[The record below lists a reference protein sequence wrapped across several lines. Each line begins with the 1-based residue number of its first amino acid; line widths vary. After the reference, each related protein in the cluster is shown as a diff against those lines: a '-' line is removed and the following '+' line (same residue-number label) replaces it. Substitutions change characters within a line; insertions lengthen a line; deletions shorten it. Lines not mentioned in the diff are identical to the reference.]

1 MAEPF
6 NTYTLGLDLQF
17 VHELCEREGETV
29 NFQKGQLLEREGEPA
44 RWVGFVEQGCF
55 RYRKRDLGGRGEH
68 TNGFAF
74 EGEFVA
80 DYPCCLTAQPATVS
94 IEAAM
99 PCTVRL
105 FPGERLEQLYRSNH
119 EAEWKGRLIMQALFL
134 QTYERQNYFYCADGR
149 LRYELLL
156 RRCPQIVQQLP
167 LKDIAS
173 FLNITPVYLSKVRKE
188 ITFGKEEQP
197 SVG

>member
-6 NTYTLGLDLQF
+6 NTYTVGLDLQF
-17 VHELCEREGETV
+17 VHELCEREGESV
-29 NFQKGQLLEREGEPA
+29 EFQCGQLFECEGEPA

-55 RYRKRDLGGRGEH
+55 RYCKRDLRGRGMH

-80 DYPCCLTAQPATVS
+80 DYPCCLTAQPATVT

-99 PCTVRL
+99 PCTVRI
-105 FPGERLEQLYRSNH
+105 FPGERLEQLYRSSH

-134 QTYERQNYFYCADGR
+134 QTYERQNYFYCADAR
-149 LRYELLL
+149 QRYDLLL

-173 FLNITPVYLSKVRKE
+173 FLNITPVYLSKIRKE
-188 ITFGKEEQP
+188 ITFSETE
-197 SVG
+197 

>member
-6 NTYTLGLDLQF
+6 NTYTVGLDLQF
-17 VHELCEREGETV
+17 VHELCERKGERV
-29 NFQKGQLLEREGEPA
+29 EYQCGQLFECEGEPA
-44 RWVGFVEQGCF
+44 RWVGFIEHGCF
-55 RYRKRDLGGRGEH
+55 RYCKYDLGGRVKH

-80 DYPCCLTAQPATVS
+80 DYPCCLTAQPATVT

-99 PCTVRL
+99 PCTVRI
-105 FPGERLEQLYRSNH
+105 FPGEQLEQLYRSSH
-119 EAEWKGRLIMQALFL
+119 EAERKGRLIMQALFL
-134 QTYERQNYFYCADGR
+134 QTYERQNHFYCADAR
-149 LRYELLL
+149 QRYDLLL

-173 FLNITPVYLSKVRKE
+173 FLNITPVYLSKIRKE
-188 ITFGKEEQP
+188 ITFSEIK
-197 SVG
+197 